1 MNEKMEDLMYK
12 AGLTASGCWDKMDYY
27 DQQAI
32 EKLAQL
38 IVIECANIVE
48 NDGRFLRYTTLADKI
63 RNIYGKSN

>member
-1 MNEKMEDLMYK
+1 
-12 AGLTASGCWDKMDYY
+12 MDHY

-38 IVIECANIVE
+38 IVLECASIVE